1 MREQHKPSFCR
12 RPPDHFLAGRFAAG
26 VRPVYRGGYACAR
39 DMRQTAGS
47 LRAQGDAMAPNAMVL
62 IAIAVRC
69 SGLYHW
75 PLYSGGSNVEKRG
88 APIVYVVDDDA
99 DVRDGLR
106 ALFESVDLRCE
117 VFGSAAQFLARKVL
131 DEVSCLVLDVRLPGL
146 SGLD

>member
-12 RPPDHFLAGRFAAG
+12 IPPGWQDDQSAHG
-26 VRPVYRGGYACAR
+26 PVYRGGYACAR

-88 APIVYVVDDDA
+88 APIVYVVDDMPTFVMD
-99 DVRDGLR
+99 
-106 ALFESVDLRCE
+106 
-117 VFGSAAQFLARKVL
+117 
-131 DEVSCLVLDVRLPGL
+131 
-146 SGLD
+146 